1 MVFSS
6 PIFLFAFLPLVLLAY
21 YLSPR
26 TVKNYTLL
34 IASLLFYAWGEVF
47 YVGIMIT
54 SIISNYIFGRLIYSA
69 SENSSA
75 SNQDE
80 RFSAKLYVSIGIIIN
95 IGLLISFKY
104 ANFITDNI
112 NSFTALFDI
121 TPVELAPV
129 HLPLGI
135 SFFTFQAIS
144 YIVDVYRKEVVAQ
157 KNLPDLALYI
167 SLFPQ
172 LIAGPI
178 VRYHDVSSQITD
190 RSHSLELFASG
201 VQRFIFGLSKKMLI
215 ANPLGEVAD
224 NIFALSGND
233 LTMPLAWLGI
243 IAYSLQIFFDFSG
256 YSDMAIGLG
265 RMFGFRFLEN
275 FNYPYISRSLR
286 EFWRRWHI
294 SLSTWF
300 KDYVYIPMGGGRV
313 STLLVYRNLFT
324 VFLLTGV
331 WHGANWNFIV
341 WGLFHGAFLASEHM
355 GFSKILER
363 SWKPIQ
369 HLYLILVVSISWVFF
384 RADSLSEAIT
394 YLHSM
399 LDFSNIHTTSMQYAQ
414 VTTNE
419 FIYALG
425 AGLVLSVPIYGQLK
439 NMIAAINQRSTV
451 LYATIYYIPRLTL
464 LLTLLYLSAFKIAAS
479 TYNPF
484 IYFRF

>member
-6 PIFLFAFLPLVLLAY
+6 PIFLFGFLPVILLVY

-26 TVKNYTLL
+26 ATKNLTLL

-54 SIISNYIFGRLIYSA
+54 SIISNFFIGKLIYSTI
-69 SENSSA
+69 ENSS
-75 SNQDE
+75 SKL
-80 RFSAKLYVSIGIIIN
+80 SAKLYVSIGVIIN

-112 NSFTALFDI
+112 NIFTSLFNVSPI
-121 TPVELAPV
+121 ELDPV

-144 YIVDVYRKEVVAQ
+144 YIVDVYRKQVTAQ
-157 KNLPDLALYI
+157 KNIYNLALYI

-178 VRYHDVSSQITD
+178 VRYHDVSLQITD
-190 RSHSLELFASG
+190 RSHSIELFASG
-201 VQRFIFGLSKKMLI
+201 VQRFIFGMAKKMLI

-233 LTMPLAWLGI
+233 LTMPLAWLGV

-275 FNYPYISRSLR
+275 FNYPYIARSFR

-300 KDYVYIPMGGGRV
+300 KDYVYIPLGGGRV
-313 STLLVYRNLFT
+313 STLLVYRNLLI
-324 VFLLTGV
+324 VFLLTGI
-331 WHGANWNFIV
+331 WHGASWNFIV
-341 WGLFHGAFLASEHM
+341 WGLFHGLFLACEHM
-355 GFSKILER
+355 GFSKILNKT
-363 SWKPIQ
+363 WKPIQ
-369 HLYLILVVSISWVFF
+369 HLYLLLVVSISWVFF
-384 RADSLSEAIT
+384 RADTLTEAVA
-394 YLHSM
+394 YLNTM
-399 LDFSNIHTTSMQYAQ
+399 INFNNLHTTDMQYAQ
-414 VTTNE
+414 VTSNE
-419 FIYALG
+419 FIYAFI
-425 AGLVLSVPIYGQLK
+425 AGIIFSVPIAKQIKIFLTK
-439 NMIAAINQRSTV
+439 INSRNSV
-451 LYATIYYIPRLTL
+451 LFATLYYVPKFVLLTTL
-464 LLTLLYLSAFKIAAS
+464 LFLSILKIAAS